1 MPGPC
6 ICSGLSVA
14 NCLRQLCPLGT
25 RSLSAQASVCGSR
38 TVGRPEFIRGVQFR
52 PLGRNSLTTFRG
64 QTALRG
70 CPRARGVRCRI
81 APCRSLCSPPPLPAG
96 RFGLRPR
103 PHWGHASLR
112 DSSLRSPAGKKPL
125 IAHFAGGA
133 RYVARTLIGKISLAI
148 VRAPN
153 SPFSAVK
160 MGGPFSLRYLSP
172 LCSPAVGTGQTQR
185 NASWDVSAE
194 IGWLRSAKKR
204 ASFFLYNWHCTY
216 STNGAGMI
224 RCCLDIFATQ
234 KASVIS
240 YPRWPFMRA
249 MRPVAEW
256 RPFLFNWRFTTPAP
270 RAVAPVVPRR

>member
-1 MPGPC
+1 MAKEKCAKESQRHG
-6 ICSGLSVA
+6 
-14 NCLRQLCPLGT
+14 
-25 RSLSAQASVCGSR
+25 
-38 TVGRPEFIRGVQFR
+38 
-52 PLGRNSLTTFRG
+52 
-64 QTALRG
+64 
-70 CPRARGVRCRI
+70 
-81 APCRSLCSPPPLPAG
+81 
-96 RFGLRPR
+96 
-103 PHWGHASLR
+103 
-112 DSSLRSPAGKKPL
+112 DSGKKAL

-160 MGGPFSLRYLSP
+160 MGRPFSLRCLSP

-256 RPFLFNWRFTTPAP
+256 RSFLFNWRFTTPDP
-270 RAVAPVVPRR
+270 RAVAPVMPRR

>member
-1 MPGPC
+1 MGSEMC
-6 ICSGLSVA
+6 I
-14 NCLRQLCPLGT
+14 RD
-25 RSLSAQASVCGSR
+25 
-38 TVGRPEFIRGVQFR
+38 
-52 PLGRNSLTTFRG
+52 
-64 QTALRG
+64 
-70 CPRARGVRCRI
+70 RGVRCRI
-81 APCRSLCSPPPLPAG
+81 APCRSLCSPPTLPAG

-148 VRAPN
+148 ARAPN

-160 MGGPFSLRYLSP
+160 MGGPFSLRCLSP

-256 RPFLFNWRFTTPAP
+256 RSFLFNWRFTTPDPRGPLPSGGNSVANPHIPRVP
-270 RAVAPVVPRR
+270 RALRARCGVQGVTPCCEP

>member
-1 MPGPC
+1 MGRLP
-6 ICSGLSVA
+6 SGAVLD
-14 NCLRQLCPLGT
+14 LG
-25 RSLSAQASVCGSR
+25 
-38 TVGRPEFIRGVQFR
+38 
-52 PLGRNSLTTFRG
+52 
-64 QTALRG
+64 
-70 CPRARGVRCRI
+70 
-81 APCRSLCSPPPLPAG
+81 
-96 RFGLRPR
+96 
-103 PHWGHASLR
+103 
-112 DSSLRSPAGKKPL
+112 SLRSPAGKKAL
-125 IAHFAGGA
+125 IAHFDGGA
-133 RYVARTLIGKISLAI
+133 RYVARILIGEISLAI
-148 VRAPN
+148 VCAPN

-160 MGGPFSLRYLSP
+160 MGGPFSLRCLSP

-256 RPFLFNWRFTTPAP
+256 RSFLFNWRFTTPNPRGPLPSGGNSAANPQIPRVP
-270 RAVAPVVPRR
+270 RALRARCGVQGVTPCCEP

>member
-1 MPGPC
+1 MD
-6 ICSGLSVA
+6 V
-14 NCLRQLCPLGT
+14 
-25 RSLSAQASVCGSR
+25 
-38 TVGRPEFIRGVQFR
+38 
-52 PLGRNSLTTFRG
+52 
-64 QTALRG
+64 
-70 CPRARGVRCRI
+70 RARSC
-81 APCRSLCSPPPLPAG
+81 SL
-96 RFGLRPR
+96 F
-103 PHWGHASLR
+103 
-112 DSSLRSPAGKKPL
+112 SSFKKGK
-125 IAHFAGGA
+125 A
-133 RYVARTLIGKISLAI
+133 
-148 VRAPN
+148 
-153 SPFSAVK
+153 
-160 MGGPFSLRYLSP
+160 FSLRCLSP

-256 RPFLFNWRFTTPAP
+256 RSFLFNWRFTTPNPRGPLPSGGNSAANPHIPRVP
-270 RAVAPVVPRR
+270 RALRARCGVQGVTPCCEP

>member
-1 MPGPC
+1 
-6 ICSGLSVA
+6 
-14 NCLRQLCPLGT
+14 
-25 RSLSAQASVCGSR
+25 
-38 TVGRPEFIRGVQFR
+38 
-52 PLGRNSLTTFRG
+52 
-64 QTALRG
+64 
-70 CPRARGVRCRI
+70 
-81 APCRSLCSPPPLPAG
+81 
-96 RFGLRPR
+96 
-103 PHWGHASLR
+103 
-112 DSSLRSPAGKKPL
+112 
-125 IAHFAGGA
+125 
-133 RYVARTLIGKISLAI
+133 
-148 VRAPN
+148 
-153 SPFSAVK
+153 
-160 MGGPFSLRYLSP
+160 MGGSFSLRCLSP

-256 RPFLFNWRFTTPAP
+256 RSFLFNWRFATPNPRGPLPSGGNSAAKPHVPRVPTRPTGAVWGAGGHPLLRAMRPVAEWRSFLFNWRFTTPDPRGPLPSGGNSAANPHIPRVP
-270 RAVAPVVPRR
+270 RALWARCGVQGVTPCCEP